1 MSHVWDY
8 NYRQKISAPLFRVV
22 IEVFFFS
29 LIGVIFGFAVTLL
42 MPRFT
47 LEEPWYYSVIYLL
60 LELIVDAVVIYA
72 LMTAYFALFG
82 VDADSYI
89 GISVFSNVFFMIQYS
104 LAQRMQNIFTTYT
117 QVELQNNLPILH
129 PKKRSPPP
137 PPPDVPPPLGEYEYI
152 TA

>member
-8 NYRQKISAPLFRVV
+8 DYRQKISAPLFRVV

-42 MPRFT
+42 MPPFT
-47 LEEPWYYSVIYLL
+47 LEEPWYYSLVYLF
-60 LELIVDAVVIYA
+60 LELIVDAVVIYT
-72 LMTAYFALFG
+72 LMTAYFMLFG

-104 LAQRMQNIFTTYT
+104 LAHRMQNIFTTYT
-117 QVELQNNLPILH
+117 QVELKNNMPIVH
-129 PKKRSPPP
+129 PKKRQPAPETP
-137 PPPDVPPPLGEYEYI
+137 TPQQLLDYEYV